1 MMTDKQGN
9 LDWWNS
15 SSEKLLGF
23 KKPQDRNQPITY
35 LISDPQFDEYFYS
48 EKYDETLKIESP
60 TNPQKIIEYQIALFG
75 ESERIIIARGV
86 TQIQRLENMR
96 KDFVGSVSHELST
109 PITVFKGYLETIIDN
124 IKDLDPKWEKPML
137 QMKQQA
143 HRMENVVR
151 DLLVLSALET
161 KTLPKLQEKI
171 KIFYS
176 ISGSEVTNYGYPVFI
191 SSAEVATEYTIN
203 TSGNDFL
210 PAGVVID
217 YYYKYIFDQ

>member
-75 ESERIIIARGV
+75 ESERIIIARDV

-171 KIFYS
+171 
-176 ISGSEVTNYGYPVFI
+176 
-191 SSAEVATEYTIN
+191 
-203 TSGNDFL
+203 
-210 PAGVVID
+210 
-217 YYYKYIFDQ
+217 